1 MKKKLML
8 IGSAAVIFLSGCS
21 AEPYNK
27 SFFAL
32 DSVVSVT
39 VYPADEQ
46 LGGKLSETV
55 LSAEECFKKVCGDD
69 RSVPLTRED
78 AERINSVL
86 YYAEELNDTLDGRL
100 ELYCGGLT
108 SLWGISGDTPKIPDE
123 SDIAYELEKLHSLEP
138 FYVEE
143 GGSGYVMLDLGS
155 AAKGYACDMVYDT
168 LSGNMKN
175 GYAVISAGS
184 SSLLY
189 GEKEGGF
196 SVKVRSPDT
205 EGGILGSFVCGEGFI
220 STSGGYE
227 RFFEAEGSVYAHI
240 LDPETGYPV
249 ETDLVSVTV
258 YCPIAENNGLLSDML
273 STMIYIDG
281 TAGLEKY
288 AEYAERENIGI
299 IAADN
304 KGTVYSLG
312 IDFKT
317 DGESG
322 YRLWNES

>member
-1 MKKKLML
+1 MT
-8 IGSAAVIFLSGCS
+8 LSGCS

-39 VYPADEQ
+39 VYPSDEK
-46 LGGKLSETV
+46 LGEKVYECI
-55 LSAEECFKKVCGDD
+55 LSAEECFGKVCGDD
-69 RSVPLTRED
+69 RSAALTSED

-86 YYAEELNDTLDGRL
+86 SYAEGLNDTLDGRI

-123 SDIAYELEKLHSLEP
+123 SDISDELEKLHSLEP

-143 GGSGYVMLDLGS
+143 GGGGYDMLDLGS
-155 AAKGYACDMVYDT
+155 AAKGYACDMAYDM
-168 LSGNMKN
+168 LCDNMEN
-175 GYAVISAGS
+175 GYSVISAGS

-205 EGGILGSFVCGEGFI
+205 EGGILGSFVCGQGFI

-227 RFFEAEGSVYAHI
+227 RFFEADGKVYSHI

-249 ETDLVSVTV
+249 ETDLASVTV
-258 YCPIAENNGLLSDML
+258 YCPISENNGLRSDLL

-288 AEYAERENIGI
+288 AEYAEKENIGI

-304 KGTVYSLG
+304 KGNVFSYG
-312 IDFKT
+312 IDFHT
-317 DGESG
+317 DEESG
-322 YRLWNES
+322 YGLWNES